1 MINLPTL
8 HAKLIIMLTNQIQLK
23 EEHGELPPWNK
34 GYKEAIEDI
43 LHYLEHD
50 EDDN

>member
-1 MINLPTL
+1 MINLQTL
-8 HAKLIIMLTNQIQLK
+8 HAKLMFMLINQIQLK

-43 LHYLEHD
+43 LRLLGD
-50 EDDN
+50 EEYE